1 MASKILLVNQQ
12 NIRFLFRNTGEV
24 YVNDE
29 FKGAGALVTPIKD
42 IGLRKNALFRLENRS
57 FSTGPLKCCL
67 IDD

>member
-24 YVNDE
+24 YINDVY
-29 FKGAGALVTPIKD
+29 KGAGILVTPIED
-42 IGLRKNALFRLENRS
+42 IGLRKTAQFCLEHKNY
-57 FSTGPLKCCL
+57 STGQLKGCL